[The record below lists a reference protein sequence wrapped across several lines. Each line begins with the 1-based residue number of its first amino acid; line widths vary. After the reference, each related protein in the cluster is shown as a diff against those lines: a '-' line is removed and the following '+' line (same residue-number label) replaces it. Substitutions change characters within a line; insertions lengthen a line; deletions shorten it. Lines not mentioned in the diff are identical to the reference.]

1 MIRILDWYF
10 NILETVGTKLSNYAW
25 QKRWVNREHG
35 TGYWRSRTQQQQV
48 KYLSGKGK

>member
-1 MIRILDWYF
+1 MIRILDWYY

-35 TGYWRSRTQQQQV
+35 TGYQRSRAKEV

>member
-25 QKRWVNREHG
+25 QKRWVNREQG
-35 TGYWRSRTQQQQV
+35 TGYWRSRLKEV